1 MSTTIKSVT
10 RRPPSVLSIF
20 LVLACIV
27 AGVSDAVAA
36 TNDPPGYS
44 RGEALDISQGAIGR
58 ALADYTLR
66 DINGQP
72 FSLSQLEGKPL
83 VISMIY
89 TSCHH
94 ICPMITKNL
103 GETIDVAQEAL
114 GEDSFSV
121 VTVGFD
127 WRIDTPER
135 MRQFESEQGARGVPN
150 WHFLATEAGI
160 VDELSDNLGFLFYP
174 SAKGFDHLAQATI
187 IDADGNIYRQVYGV
201 DVEMT
206 AIVEPLKELVF
217 NTPRSAGFIEHWVST
232 FKLFCTVYD
241 PKKDRYRFDYSIFMA
256 IITGVLSLGLALVFI
271 VREWRQAR

>member
-1 MSTTIKSVT
+1 MFATIKFAT
-10 RRPPSVLSIF
+10 RTTPSVLFKS
-20 LVLACIV
+20 LVVVCIV
-27 AGVSDAVAA
+27 AGVTSAHARTESTKYD
-36 TNDPPGYS
+36 

-58 ALADYTLR
+58 PLSEYTLR
-66 DINGQP
+66 DTDGQP
-72 FSLSQLEGKPL
+72 FDLAQLKGKPL

-121 VTVGFD
+121 ITVGFD
-127 WRIDTPER
+127 WRVDTPER
-135 MRQFESEQGARGVPN
+135 MRQFATAQGARGVPN
-150 WHFLATEAGI
+150 WHFLATEAGV
-160 VDELSDNLGFLFYP
+160 VDKLSENLGFLFYP
-174 SAKGFDHLAQATI
+174 STKGFDHLAQATI
-187 IDADGNIYRQVYGV
+187 IDADGAIYRQVYGV

-241 PKKDRYRFDYSIFMA
+241 PNSDRYRFDYSIFMT
-256 IITGVLSLGLALVFI
+256 IIVGLLSLGLALVFI
-271 VREWRQAR
+271 VREWRRAR